1 MPTPSSRKRVVG
13 LLVGL
18 AVVVGLQAVAYAQT
32 GAASITGL
40 VTDESGAAAPGVT
53 ITATNQA
60 TNVPYSTVSNDAGN
74 YTITSLP
81 VGTYV
86 VTSALTGFKTA
97 TTKPIA
103 LEAKQIA
110 RLDFKMEVGAL
121 EDTVEVTA
129 LAPVLQTESATV
141 GEVISGNTVQSL
153 PLNGR
158 NVGQLAL
165 LLPGTVTYNPRG
177 FTNIGSVNMNRPFV
191 NGNREQTN
199 NFTVDGLDVNETIDN
214 RVSYQPSPD
223 ALAEISVET
232 NNYAA
237 DVGNVGGA
245 VISNVIKS
253 GANQV
258 RGNVFEFYRNSD
270 FDANTWE
277 NNRSGAPR
285 QERKQH
291 IYGATLGGPIIKNT
305 LFFFADYQGSRQD
318 APGFATASVAPA
330 AWRQGDLSSLLPG
343 TVIRDPLTGLP
354 FPNNQIPLDRISPI
368 ALAIL
373 NDTANYPLPNRT
385 VSGVSGNY
393 VGETLFK
400 IRAHQGDLR
409 LDWNASGKDKLFA
422 RFSFATYT
430 DQRDKQA
437 FPLVFATRNDQPF
450 WNIGV
455 NWSRVIGPSM
465 VNEALVGFSHTTV
478 TAETFDWS
486 GVGAGNARYGIA
498 GGQPIDGLSCLTNT
512 NGACNGL
519 NGLTPLGAIATD
531 SDTLAKTYQLNE
543 KLTWLKGRHAL
554 KFGGQFLRYDQQRFY
569 AGNNGRLGYITFN
582 GAFTGSQ
589 FADFLLDQVSGK
601 GRGGGDPNDPWTH
614 LQNRIGLFVQ
624 DDFKV
629 KSNLTVNLGL
639 RWAYT
644 SPLVEKDNRQSNF
657 DLVTGQQISAR
668 DGSLEDRALYK
679 PYYKGF
685 EPRLGVAWSASERLV
700 FRGGYGISQFMEGTG
715 ANLRL
720 PLNPPFFF
728 ESAVA
733 YDRTTGAG
741 TTGTGFAELV
751 PGTTPTGNVR
761 AYDPNLRPQFT
772 QQWNAFVEYRVTE
785 RMSAQVGYVGH
796 HATHLV
802 TPTEGNQ
809 ALPGVGDPS
818 TWPPK
823 NTRRP
828 LYAAQP
834 LITTIA
840 TTTSRSG
847 SKYNSLQ
854 ASVRQRSWK
863 GLEFLASYT
872 LAEGR
877 TNNRGFYG
885 IFGGTGPQ
893 GVSSATEGAYWQNT
907 YDPEAEWGP
916 MFHDVR
922 HNFVFSATY
931 DLPFGKGRRYGSE
944 WSGITNAILGGWK
957 LGGIF
962 QARTGLPITVIDG
975 RARSLQGE
983 RGNERP
989 NCVGDPVPANQGVT
1003 PDSSAPADSRWL
1015 NINAF
1020 EAVPLG
1026 TFGNCPVGVARAP
1039 GYSNVDLALS
1049 KSFEAG
1055 AERRLELRVEAF
1067 NAFNHPSFG
1076 PPARDISV
1084 PNTFG
1089 LITSTVSSPRVIEL
1103 ALKFYF

>member
-1 MPTPSSRKRVVG
+1 MTNLKRACG
-13 LLVGL
+13 LLL
-18 AVVVGLQAVAYAQT
+18 ALALVLGLQTAAYAQT

-40 VTDESGAAAPGVT
+40 VTDPSGAETPGVT
-53 ITATNQA
+53 VTATNQA
-60 TNVPYSTVSNDAGN
+60 TNVGYNAVSNQAGV
-74 YTITSLP
+74 YTITSVP

-86 VTSALTGFKTA
+86 VKAVLSGFKTA
-97 TTKPIA
+97 STRPITV
-103 LEAKQIA
+103 EAKQIA
-110 RLDFKMEVGAL
+110 RLDFKLDVGAL

-129 LAPVLQTESATV
+129 QAPTLQTESVTV

-158 NVGQLAL
+158 NSSQLAL
-165 LLPGTVTYNPRG
+165 LLPGSLTIAPRG
-177 FTNIGSVNMNRPFV
+177 FNSIGAYNLSRPFV

-214 RVSYQPSPD
+214 HVSYQPSPD
-223 ALAEISVET
+223 ALAEMSVET
-232 NNYAA
+232 ANYSA

-245 VISNVIKS
+245 VVNNVIKS
-253 GANQV
+253 GANQF

-277 NNRSGAPR
+277 NNRSGAAR
-285 QERKQH
+285 QERTQH
-291 IYGATLGGPIIKNT
+291 IYGATLGGPIIKNK

-318 APGFATASVAPA
+318 APGAATASVAPE
-330 AWRQGDLSSLLPG
+330 AWRRGDLSSIS

-354 FPNNQIPLDRISPI
+354 FPGNQIPLSRISPI

-373 NDTANYPLPNRT
+373 NDTANYPLPNRD
-385 VSGVSGNY
+385 VSGVTGNY
-393 VGETLFK
+393 VGETLLTT
-400 IRAHQGDLR
+400 RAHQGDLR
-409 LDWNASGKDKLFA
+409 LDWSASANDKLFG

-430 DQRDKQA
+430 DQREKQP
-437 FPLVFATRNDQPF
+437 FPLLFGSRNDQPF
-450 WNIGV
+450 WNV
-455 NWSRVIGPSM
+455 AFNWSHVFGPSI
-465 VNEALVGFSHTTV
+465 VNEVLIGYSNTTV
-478 TAETFDWS
+478 TGDTLDWA
-486 GVGAGNARYGIA
+486 GLGAGNAKYGIA
-498 GGQPIDGLSCLTNT
+498 GGQPIDGLSCLTNAT
-512 NGACNGL
+512 GACGGL
-519 NGLTPLGAIATD
+519 NGLTALGAIATD
-531 SDTLAKTYQLNE
+531 SDTLAKTYQINE
-543 KLTWLKGRHAL
+543 KLTWLKGRHAF
-554 KFGGQFLRYDQQRFY
+554 KFGGQFLRYNQQRFY
-569 AGNNGRLGYITFN
+569 AGNNGLLGFIAYN

-624 DDFKV
+624 DDFKATQT
-629 KSNLTVNLGL
+629 LTLNLGL

-657 DLVTGQQISAR
+657 DVAPPFGNGTGVQTLAS
-668 DGSLEDRALYK
+668 DSDRALYE

-685 EPRLGVAWSASERLV
+685 EPRVGFAWSASDRLV
-700 FRGGYGISQFMEGTG
+700 IRGGYGISQFMEGTG

-728 ESAVA
+728 ESNVN

-741 TTGTGFAELV
+741 TTATGFAELV

-761 AYDPNLRPQFT
+761 GYSPDLRPQFT
-772 QQWNAFVEYRVTE
+772 QQWNAFVEYRLTE
-785 RMSAQVGYVGH
+785 GMSAQVGYVGH

-809 ALPGVGDPS
+809 ALPGVGDPT
-818 TWPPK
+818 TWAPK

-828 LYAAQP
+828 LYGVQP

-840 TTTSRSG
+840 TTTSLSG

-854 ASVRQRSWK
+854 ASVRQRAWN

-872 LAEGR
+872 FAKGT

-885 IFGGTGPQ
+885 QFGSPASGG
-893 GVSSATEGAYWQNT
+893 SLATEGAYWQNT
-907 YDPEAEWGP
+907 YDPEADWGP
-916 MFHDVR
+916 MFHDIR
-922 HNFVFSATY
+922 HNFVFSANY
-931 DLPFGKGRRYGSE
+931 ELPWGKGRKYGSE
-944 WSGITNAILGGWK
+944 WSGATNAILGGWK

-962 QARTGLPITVIDG
+962 QVRTGFPVTVTDG
-975 RARSLQGE
+975 RNRSLQGE
-983 RGNERP
+983 RGSERP
-989 NCVGDPVPANQGVT
+989 NCVGDWKPSNQSVT
-1003 PDSSAPADSRWL
+1003 ADSSAPADSRWL

-1020 EAVPLG
+1020 EAVALG
-1026 TFGNCPVGVARAP
+1026 TFGNCPTGVARMP
-1039 GYSNVDLALS
+1039 GYTNVDLVLS
-1049 KSFEAG
+1049 KSFEMG
-1055 AERRLELRVEAF
+1055 AARRLEFRVEAF
-1067 NAFNHPSFG
+1067 NAFNHPGFG
-1076 PPARDISV
+1076 PPARDISA

-1089 LITSTVSSPRVIEL
+1089 LITSTISNPRVIEL

>member
-1 MPTPSSRKRVVG
+1 MRFDRMRAAG
-13 LLVGL
+13 LWLAFVLVLGMGSD
-18 AVVVGLQAVAYAQT
+18 AHAQT

-40 VTDESGAAAPGVT
+40 ITDESGASAPGVT
-53 ITATNQA
+53 VTATNQA
-60 TNVPYSTVSNDAGN
+60 TNVAYTGISNEAGS

-86 VTSALTGFKTA
+86 VRSSLSGFKTS
-97 TTKPIA
+97 TTRPLT

-110 RLDFKMEVGAL
+110 RLDFRMAIGAL

-129 LAPVLQTESATV
+129 PAPVLQTESATV

-199 NFTVDGLDVNETIDN
+199 NFTVDGFDVNETIDN
-214 RVSYQPSPD
+214 RVAYQPSPD

-232 NNYAA
+232 NNYSA

-245 VISNVIKS
+245 VISNVVKS
-253 GANQV
+253 GGNTFS
-258 RGNVFEFYRNSD
+258 GNVFEFYRNSD

-277 NNRSGAPR
+277 NNRSGAAR

-291 IYGATLGGPIIKNT
+291 IYGGTLGGPIVKDK

-318 APGFATASVAPA
+318 APGPATASVAPE
-330 AWRQGDLSSLLPG
+330 AWRRGDLSS
-343 TVIRDPLTGLP
+343 VSVAIRDPRTGLQ
-354 FPNNQIPLDRISPI
+354 FPGNQIPIDRISPT
-368 ALAIL
+368 ARAIL
-373 NDTANYPLPNRT
+373 NSTNYPLPNRT
-385 VSGVSGNY
+385 VPGGISGNF
-393 VGETLFK
+393 VGESLFVV
-400 IRAHQGDLR
+400 RAHQGDLR
-409 LDWNASGKDKLFA
+409 LDWNASTNDKLFA
-422 RFSFATYT
+422 RFSFATYE
-430 DQRDKQA
+430 DRRDRNA

-450 WNIGV
+450 YNVGV
-455 NWSRVIGPSM
+455 NWSRVLGPS
-465 VNEALVGFSHTTV
+465 VINEVLAGYSRTKVVSE
-478 TAETFDWS
+478 AYDWA
-486 GVGAGNARYGIA
+486 GVGAGNALFGIA
-498 GGQPIDGLSCLTNT
+498 GGQPIDGLSQI
-512 NGACNGL
+512 GWGS
-519 NGLTPLGAIATD
+519 GLTLPGSPALN

-554 KFGGQFLRYDQQRFY
+554 KFGGQLLRYDQQRFY
-569 AGNNGRLGYITFN
+569 AGNNGLLGFINYN
-582 GAFTGSQ
+582 GAFTG
-589 FADFLLDQVSGK
+589 FAFSDFLLDQVSGK

-614 LQNRIGLFVQ
+614 LQNRIALFVQ

-629 KSNLTVNLGL
+629 TPSLSLNLGM

-644 SPLVEKDNRQSNF
+644 TPLVEKENRQTNF
-657 DLVTGQQISAR
+657 NIVTGEQTFAS

-685 EPRLGVAWSASERLV
+685 EPRVGFAWSASDRMV
-700 FRGGYGISQFMEGTG
+700 VRGAYGISQFMEGTG

-733 YDRTTGAG
+733 FDTTTGSG
-741 TTGTGFAELV
+741 RTGTGFAELV
-751 PGTTPTGNVR
+751 PGTTPSGNVR
-761 AYDPNLRPQFT
+761 AYDPDLRPQFT

-785 RMSAQVGYVGH
+785 GMSAQVGYVGH

-809 ALPGVGDPS
+809 ALPGVGDPA
-818 TWPPK
+818 TWAPK

-828 LYAAQP
+828 LFQELP
-834 LITTIA
+834 RVTTIA

-854 ASVRQRSWK
+854 ASVRQRAWR

-872 LAEGR
+872 LAKGT

-885 IFGGTGPQ
+885 VFGGTGPQ
-893 GVSSATEGAYWQNT
+893 GVTSATEGAYWQNT

-922 HNFVFSATY
+922 HNFIFSATAE
-931 DLPFGKGRRYGSE
+931 LPWGNGRRWGSD
-944 WSGITNAILGGWK
+944 WSGVQNAILGGWK

-962 QARTGLPITVIDG
+962 QARTGLPVTVIDG
-975 RARSLQGE
+975 RNRSLQGE
-983 RGNERP
+983 RGAERP
-989 NCVGDPVPANQGVT
+989 NCVGDPHPSDQSI
-1003 PDSSAPADSRWL
+1003 DRWL
-1015 NINAF
+1015 DINGFQA
-1020 EAVPLG
+1020 AAAG
-1026 TFGNCPVGVARAP
+1026 TFGNCPVGVGRGP
-1039 GYSNVDLALS
+1039 GYSNVDLVLS
-1049 KSFEAG
+1049 KRFDVGSA
-1055 AERRLELRVEAF
+1055 RHLEFRVESF
-1067 NAFNHPSFG
+1067 NTLNHPSFG
-1076 PPARDISV
+1076 APSRDISV

-1089 LITSTVSSPRVIEL
+1089 TITNTVSSPRVIEL